1 MPIYSIELFK
11 GGKMIK
17 LGICLLVFWGVL
29 IVKIQAETINNRGKS
44 FKLGNQVLCIDENN
58 NNKFCQEYFEIFEK
72 TSEKYKNMIKQ
83 PQLVRIFNTNQIIT
97 DMKKRQK
104 ELLKNILEGLEIAG
118 YIIVGTVLMWIA
130 FFLIC
135 ITGDL

>member
-1 MPIYSIELFK
+1 LKIIPIIF
-11 GGKMIK
+11 GN
-17 LGICLLVFWGVL
+17 GIIIPIFASGFCNATP
-29 IVKIQAETINNRGKS
+29 IQ
-44 FKLGNQVLCIDENN
+44 
-58 NNKFCQEYFEIFEK
+58 
-72 TSEKYKNMIKQ
+72 KYKNMLKQ
-83 PQLVRIFNTNQIIT
+83 RIFDINKVFT

>member
-1 MPIYSIELFK
+1 
-11 GGKMIK
+11 
-17 LGICLLVFWGVL
+17 
-29 IVKIQAETINNRGKS
+29 
-44 FKLGNQVLCIDENN
+44 
-58 NNKFCQEYFEIFEK
+58 
-72 TSEKYKNMIKQ
+72 MIKQ